1 MKTRNIITQPIPEQ
15 LRFPASN
22 GLTIRADFNGGVLST
37 DLGPLILGGVDRQIQ
52 LTHQMAEAFNDP
64 RHPCYIGH
72 RLTDLMAQRVYQ
84 IACGY
89 EDANDANALRKD
101 PLFKMGVGRTPFE
114 EDQDLASAATFS
126 RLENAAT
133 SRDLYRLAQVFVD
146 QFIGSYS
153 KVPEVLFWTWTILKM
168 KPMGNRSLPFTT
180 ITTAAT
186 ATCLC
191 FSLKASRENS
201 SPRCFVPARGP
212 KAMRTP

>member
-1 MKTRNIITQPIPEQ
+1 MKTRNIITQSTPEQ

-37 DLGPLILGGVDRQIQ
+37 DLGPLLLGGVDRQIQ
-52 LTHQMAEAFNDP
+52 LTHQMAEAFNDQRDP
-64 RHPCYIGH
+64 SYIGH

-89 EDANDANALRKD
+89 EDANDDNALRKD
-101 PLFKMGVGRTPFE
+101 PLFKMGVGRTPLE

-146 QFIGSYS
+146 QFIGSFS
-153 KVPEVLFWTWTILKM
+153 KVPEVLVLDMDHSEDETH
-168 KPMGNRSLPFTT
+168 G
-180 ITTAAT
+180 
-186 ATCLC
+186 
-191 FSLKASRENS
+191 
-201 SPRCFVPARGP
+201 
-212 KAMRTP
+212 

>member
-1 MKTRNIITQPIPEQ
+1 MKMRNIITQSTPEQ

-52 LTHQMAEAFNDP
+52 LTHQMAEAFNDQ
-64 RHPCYIGH
+64 RHPSYIGH

-101 PLFKMGVGRTPFE
+101 PLFKMGVGRTPYE

-126 RLENAAT
+126 RLEHRFLWISSSA
-133 SRDLYRLAQVFVD
+133 VIPKFP
-146 QFIGSYS
+146 
-153 KVPEVLFWTWTILKM
+153 KCLFWTWTILKM
-168 KPMGNRSLPFTT
+168 KLMGNRSLAFTT

-191 FSLKASRENS
+191 FSLKASREN
-201 SPRCFVPARGP
+201 
-212 KAMRTP
+212 